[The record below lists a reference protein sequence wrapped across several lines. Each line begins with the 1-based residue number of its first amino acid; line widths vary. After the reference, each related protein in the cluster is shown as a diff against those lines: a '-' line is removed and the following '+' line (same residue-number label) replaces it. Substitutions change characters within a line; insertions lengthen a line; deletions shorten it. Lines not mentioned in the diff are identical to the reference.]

1 MISTNRKTAVRRG
14 LYGIGAGG
22 LLTGIA
28 TVASAA
34 ILAPAADAAPPTPA
48 PAQCNVSDIATTS
61 SSVSASMGSY
71 LQEHQETHKAL
82 TDIATQTPAQAAQAY
97 RAYFTENPQVAKDL
111 KEIQQPVSALSETC
125 HTQVGTDAI
134 TYALCAVSPTQWCS
148 PRRLSRRGEFPH
160 RTAETGQRA

>member
-34 ILAPAADAAPPTPA
+34 ILAPAADARHPPTPTPA

-61 SSVSASMGSY
+61 SSVSASMGS
-71 LQEHQETHKAL
+71 L
-82 TDIATQTPAQAAQAY
+82 PAGA
-97 RAYFTENPQVAKDL
+97 
-111 KEIQQPVSALSETC
+111 S
-125 HTQVGTDAI
+125 G
-134 TYALCAVSPTQWCS
+134 PT
-148 PRRLSRRGEFPH
+148 RR
-160 RTAETGQRA
+160 

>member
-34 ILAPAADAAPPTPA
+34 ILAPAADAAPPTPTPA

-71 LQEHQETHKAL
+71 LQEHPETDKAL

-134 TYALCAVSPTQWCS
+134 TDALDAV
-148 PRRLSRRGEFPH
+148 
-160 RTAETGQRA
+160 